1 MFYSKYKAKKTEID
15 GITFDSKA
23 EAKRYQELK
32 LLERAGQIKHLS
44 LQPRFMLQEGFVNVH
59 TGKKERM
66 IEYVADFMY
75 LENNVIIVEDVKGV
89 KTADYKI
96 KRKLFIHKY
105 QDKYKHIET

>member
-1 MFYSKYKAKKTEID
+1 MYHSKYKAKKTEVD
-15 GITFDSKA
+15 GIKFMSEA
-23 EAKRYQELK
+23 EANRYVDLKRLQ
-32 LLERAGQIKHLS
+32 RAGHIKHLS

-75 LENNVIIVEDVKGV
+75 LENNVIIVEDCKGF
-89 KTADYKI
+89 KTSDYKI
-96 KRKLFIHKY
+96 KRKLFIHQY

>member
-32 LLERAGQIKHLS
+32 LLEKAGQIKHLS
-44 LQPRFMLQEGFVNVH
+44 LQPRFTLQEGFVNSH
-59 TGKKERM
+59 TGKIERK

-75 LENNVIIVEDVKGV
+75 LENGVIIVEDVKGM
-89 KTADYKI
+89 KTSDYKI

-105 QDKYKHIET
+105 QDQYKHIET